1 MYKIYYSEVLKEAQS
16 IENELDN
23 HYINKKC
30 KFKLDADPSKER
42 RSIPDVVLEK
52 EGSIVQ
58 TCNIN
63 VHVVNTDIC

>member
-1 MYKIYYSEVLKEAQS
+1 MLKEAQS
-16 IENELDN
+16 NKNKYDN
-23 HYINKKC
+23 HYINKNC

-42 RSIPDVVLEK
+42 LCIPDVLEK

-63 VHVVNTDIC
+63 VHVVKL